1 MNYDLTCK
9 QITFAHMLINALYD
23 IKETAIPALSS
34 ITIHNKF
41 KGTVYHLAQPIAT
54 IHAWQNPTILGMP
67 AWVTLDKYKN
77 CKVVIDNCAPFDI
90 TLARNEV
97 PGVLEF
103 EQEQCIPI
111 TEETIAAV
119 ISDIHKKIHKNA

>member
-1 MNYDLTCK
+1 
-9 QITFAHMLINALYD
+9 
-23 IKETAIPALSS
+23 
-34 ITIHNKF
+34 
-41 KGTVYHLAQPIAT
+41 
-54 IHAWQNPTILGMP
+54 MP